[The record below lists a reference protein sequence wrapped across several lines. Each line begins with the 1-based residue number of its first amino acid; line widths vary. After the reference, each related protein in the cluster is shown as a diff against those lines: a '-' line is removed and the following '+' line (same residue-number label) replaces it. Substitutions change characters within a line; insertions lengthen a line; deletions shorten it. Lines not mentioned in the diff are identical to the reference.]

1 MTLNGSGLAITV
13 YVVFLLASLAVGY
26 LYGWKTIKMTGL
38 FGSQVFVASVI
49 HFLLGAFGIFGWF
62 FYSFGINE
70 ALFLGGLVLGAVL
83 LAVSEAALIITLFVQ
98 RDKLLET
105 DNNPISYTASEQ
117 E

>member
-1 MTLNGSGLAITV
+1 M
-13 YVVFLLASLAVGY
+13 
-26 LYGWKTIKMTGL
+26 
-38 FGSQVFVASVI
+38 I